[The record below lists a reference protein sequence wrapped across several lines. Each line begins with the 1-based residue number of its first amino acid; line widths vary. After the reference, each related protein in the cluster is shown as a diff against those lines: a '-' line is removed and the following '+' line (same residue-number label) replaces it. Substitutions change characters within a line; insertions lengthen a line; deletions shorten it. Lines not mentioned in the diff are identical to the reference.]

1 PRRPP
6 VHTFFPY
13 TTLFRSWA
21 AGHELAPEG
30 ATLDAAL
37 ASAALSAGVEA
48 VTVRGPVWAAI
59 VTTGDEVVPAATP
72 SPLAPGRIRDTVGPL
87 LGAVL
92 ARAGFAPPAGA
103 VAHCADTTEAMG
115 ALLAGATADVVVLV
129 GATGHGVADHLRSA
143 LEGAGARIVL
153 DGVRVR
159 PGGSQLVALL

>member
-72 SPLAPGRIRDTVGPL
+72 SPLAPGRIRDTVGDRKSTRL
-87 LGAVL
+87 NSSHVSSSYA
-92 ARAGFAPPAGA
+92 
-103 VAHCADTTEAMG
+103 
-115 ALLAGATADVVVLV
+115 
-129 GATGHGVADHLRSA
+129 
-143 LEGAGARIVL
+143 
-153 DGVRVR
+153 
-159 PGGSQLVALL
+159 